1 MQRDLRMQLA
11 KQGDLVTVHYTG
23 RLSDGSVFDSS
34 DGSEPL
40 KFVLGKG
47 HVIPGFD
54 AAVEGMA
61 AGQNKTVTIPMNK
74 AYGPRHEQMLISL
87 PRAKFPAGQDPAVG
101 QRLHLQAADGRVVAV
116 TVSAVTAETVSM
128 DANHPLAGKDLTF
141 DLRLTGISED
151 DGSCDHQCCGEN
163 RDGEGSC
170 CGDHGGCGESHDG
183 ADAPG
188 CCCGK
193 HK

>member
-23 RLSDGSVFDSS
+23 RLDDGSVFDRSV
-34 DGSEPL
+34 GGEPL

-61 AGQNKTVTIPMNK
+61 AGQNKTVTIPAAQ
-74 AYGPRHEQMLISL
+74 AYGPRHEQMVISL
-87 PRAKFPAGQDPAVG
+87 PRSQFPIGQAPAIG
-101 QRLHLQAADGRVVAV
+101 QRLHLQSADGREMAV
-116 TVSAVTAETVSM
+116 TVCAVTDETVSM
-128 DANHPLAGKDLTF
+128 DANHPLASKDLTF
-141 DLRLTGISED
+141 DLRLAGISED
-151 DGSCDHQCCGEN
+151 DGSCDHQCCGESHGN
-163 RDGEGSC
+163 EGRC
-170 CGDHGGCGESHDG
+170 CADHGGCGESHDG
-183 ADAPG
+183 EDAPG
-188 CCCGK
+188 SCCGK

>member
-1 MQRDLRMQLA
+1 MQLA

-23 RLSDGSVFDSS
+23 KFADGSVFDTS
-34 DGSEPL
+34 DGGEPL

-54 AAVEGMA
+54 AAVDGMSVD
-61 AGQNKTVTIPMNK
+61 QRKTVTIPAAQ
-74 AYGPRHEQMLISL
+74 AYGSRHEQMVISL
-87 PRAKFPAGQDPAVG
+87 PRSQFPVGQAPSIG
-101 QRLHLQAADGRVVAV
+101 QRLHLQSADGREVAV
-116 TVSAVTAETVSM
+116 MVCAVTDETVSM

-141 DLRLTGISED
+141 DLLLAGISED
-151 DGSCDHQCCGEN
+151 DGSCDHEGCNG
-163 RDGEGSC
+163 GHGSC
-170 CGDHGGCGESHDG
+170 EHGHAEGDSCCDRSHDG

-188 CCCGK
+188 GCCGK